1 MSNRRKPKSQ
11 SSSSMDGTNDDDDDE
26 VGMSKMN
33 SGPKLS
39 MANCCHASSL
49 ELAKQSAMDTVSFLC
64 VEVLLR
70 LQIVDKN

>member
-1 MSNRRKPKSQ
+1 MSNRRKLKSQ
-11 SSSSMDGTNDDDDDE
+11 SSSSMDGTNDDDDK

-39 MANCCHASSL
+39 MANCCHASPL
-49 ELAKQSAMDTVSFLC
+49 ELAKQSAMDIVSFLC

-70 LQIVDKN
+70 LLIVDKN